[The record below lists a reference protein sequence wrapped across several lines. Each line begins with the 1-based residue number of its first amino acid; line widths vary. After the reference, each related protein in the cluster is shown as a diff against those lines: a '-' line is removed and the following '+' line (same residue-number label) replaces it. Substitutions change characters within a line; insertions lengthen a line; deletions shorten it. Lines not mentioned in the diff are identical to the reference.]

1 MSNTPEQ
8 DVCINQLEGP
18 IDVSAGAGSG
28 KTYTLTQRIAAAL
41 SNPESGVESIS
52 QVCAITFTKKA
63 ATELKS
69 RVRALLRER
78 GLFEE
83 ALKVDDAWI
92 STIHGM
98 CSRILKA
105 SALELGI
112 DPEFRLDEGQ
122 EIKQLRNSAIEQ
134 ALQICMEENLPIAAT
149 VREMVVQFGARKS
162 KYAFTDNSLNGKI
175 STLMSKANE
184 LPGGFDDINLIA
196 CTQRGS
202 CDMYQLYEETLNL
215 QQVFAQANQTAT
227 MLKNAYRCETNIASF
242 NEYFNEGDTSTE
254 AKIACLG
261 LLESFEK
268 RCSDDVKDA
277 ICAYE
282 ALLEKAQLELISA
295 YSETYMEA
303 LIKLARLADALFS
316 KNKRQHSLVD
326 NSDLIK
332 QTYFALQRPTILA
345 KYKDRFRMVMV
356 DEFQDTDALQLAII
370 DLLCGEGRKYL
381 CTVGDAQQSIYAFRG
396 ADIDTYR
403 SYRASYNT
411 PELEKNKLFL
421 TKNFRSHP
429 DVLAFVKQVC
439 AKPAV
444 FGSEFLDLSAGRKE
458 FVEMS
463 ASRVQV
469 GISLGANKEEQLG
482 GVIQDVVE
490 YFTQMKAQGYSLSD
504 MALLMGKMSNAQLFA
519 SALQKAGFECVIT
532 GGTQFAS
539 AHEAVMI
546 ASLGRMLANPKDTD
560 ALVKVLT
567 GALFRFTPA
576 DLLCFAT
583 KQDEN
588 SELSRLNIGKGIAS
602 VIYGIKEESEVRA
615 LAPNGQVIP
624 DDVCHAL
631 LLINKAHKLV
641 RTYSLS
647 VAIDQVLKDSG
658 WLKEMQEAGPE
669 GSASIGNAYK
679 AVRIVREIE
688 KDTTSGP
695 LSAALMFQNMIDG
708 GIREAP
714 GALNIEKQES
724 ISIMTIHMSK
734 GLEFPVVAVVDFDK
748 KIDVQ
753 TGLVC
758 QKLEGKQF
766 AFLDLR
772 KIKCNGKEMS
782 FKAKTITSSIDS
794 VNTISELKKLS
805 PFEQKVALEKR
816 NAECAIQENQRLFY
830 VAATRAEQA
839 LGIFAGGKKSKSKFT
854 FGLMTDAIVHA
865 FFAEDEVQEGN
876 TVFTLESGAAMPF
889 LIRAVSMNGE
899 DCESCS
905 GAVYDGASE
914 VCVDGVAETDALSV
928 LQRGSDNEPYTTCTL
943 PIIDDLKPKDARRL
957 ENSYESNLF
966 SYSAIT
972 HGVVE
977 EIRSSLSVIAN
988 ASASVWNAAL
998 QARASEAVRSS
1009 ECGVQNEMAYAVLA
1023 CEEAAQTGGVLV
1035 DKNDVHQDAIFI
1047 RRQTHSIEDDDI
1059 DAATPAFTHLAD
1071 NDKATD
1077 FGSALHRL
1085 CQLAAIRGKQA
1096 ARNAVHS
1103 MVQIYGVKDEE
1114 RLVHALDR
1122 WLKSSVAQRA
1132 YAMPHI
1138 YAEHPFCVNIGTRVL
1153 QGEIDLLCVGDA
1165 DAQNDEKHAFVVDY
1179 KTGGHADETAEQLCN
1194 KHVLQ
1199 AACYAYALLMQ
1210 GFTNIDFAFVRVEQ
1224 DDPTGNDS
1232 LQSVTYHF
1240 CVENLDTIEKI
1251 LKSIVG

>member
-8 DVCINQLEGP
+8 DACINQLDGP

-134 ALQICMEENLPIAAT
+134 ALQICLEEDSPIAAT

-162 KYAFTDNSLNGKI
+162 KYAFEDNSLNGKI
-175 STLMSKANE
+175 STLMYKANE
-184 LPGGFDDINLIA
+184 LPGGFDDINLIVG
-196 CTQRGS
+196 TKRGS
-202 CDMYQLYEETLNL
+202 CDMRVLYEETLNL
-215 QQVFAQANQTAT
+215 QQVFAEANQTAT
-227 MLKNAYRCETNIASF
+227 MQKNSYRCEANIANF
-242 NEYFNEGDTSTE
+242 EKYFNEGDTSVE
-254 AKIACLG
+254 AKIACLS
-261 LLESFEK
+261 LLEHFNK
-268 RCSDDVKDA
+268 QCAGDIKDA
-277 ICAYE
+277 IGVYE
-282 ALLEKAQLELISA
+282 ELLAKAQLELISG

-326 NSDLIK
+326 NSDLIR
-332 QTYFALQRPTILA
+332 QTYFALQRPTILS

-356 DEFQDTDALQLAII
+356 DEFQDTDALQLAIV

-396 ADIDTYR
+396 ADVDTYR

-458 FVEMS
+458 FIEMS
-463 ASRVQV
+463 APRVQV
-469 GISLGANKEEQLG
+469 GISLGKNVEEQLS

-490 YFTQMKAQGYSLSD
+490 YFTQMKAQGYALSD
-504 MALLMGKMSNAQLFA
+504 MALLMGKMTNAQLFA

-532 GGTQFAS
+532 GGTQFAN
-539 AHEAVMI
+539 AKEAIMV
-546 ASLGRMLANPKDTD
+546 AALGRALTNPKDTD

-567 GALFRFTPA
+567 GPLFRFTPA

-588 SELSRLNIGKGIAS
+588 SELSRLNIGKGLAS
-602 VIYGIKEESEVRA
+602 VIYGIKEENEIHA

-641 RTYSLS
+641 RTHSLS

-658 WLKEMQEAGPE
+658 WLGEMQEAGPE

-695 LSAALMFQNMIDG
+695 LSAALVFQNMIDG

-748 KIDVQ
+748 KIDMQ

-772 KIKCNGKEMS
+772 KIKCGDKEMA
-782 FKAKTITSSIDS
+782 FKADQLVNS
-794 VNTISELKKLS
+794 VDCANTISELKNLS
-805 PFEQKVALEKR
+805 AFEQKVALEKR
-816 NAECAIQENQRLFY
+816 NKECAIQENQRLFY

-839 LGIFAGGKKSKSKFT
+839 LGIFAGGKKSKNKFT
-854 FGLMTDAIVHA
+854 FGLMTEAVVHA
-865 FFAEDEVQEGN
+865 FFAEDEVTEGN

-889 LIRAVSMNGE
+889 SIRAAAANDTGSAVPCSDVSGNAE
-899 DCESCS
+899 
-905 GAVYDGASE
+905 SE
-914 VCVDGVAETDALSV
+914 VCTTDTAGTDALSEM
-928 LQRGSDNEPYTTCTL
+928 QCEKANEPYATRVL
-943 PIIDDLKPKDARRL
+943 PIIDEVKPAYARHM

-972 HGVVE
+972 HEVGE
-977 EIRSSLSVIAN
+977 DTRSKLSVLTN
-988 ASASVWNAAL
+988 AKTCVVDLSHMK
-998 QARASEAVRSS
+998 SEDVCVAVRN
-1009 ECGVQNEMAYAVLA
+1009 QAV
-1023 CEEAAQTGGVLV
+1023 AATEDMPFV
-1035 DKNDVHQDAIFI
+1035 
-1047 RRQTHSIEDDDI
+1047 RRQTHTIEDDDI
-1059 DAATPAFTHLAD
+1059 DVATPAFTHLAD
-1071 NDKATD
+1071 SDKATD

-1085 CQLAAIRGKQA
+1085 CQLAAVRGKQA

-1103 MVQIYGVKDEE
+1103 MVQTYGVKDEE
-1114 RLVHALDR
+1114 RLVRALDR
-1122 WLKSSVAQRA
+1122 WLKSNVAKRA
-1132 YAMPHI
+1132 YDMPHI
-1138 YAEHPFCVNIGTRVL
+1138 YAEHPFCVNVGTHVM
-1153 QGEIDLLCVGDA
+1153 QGEIDLLCVDDVG
-1165 DAQNDEKHAFVVDY
+1165 AQNNEKHAFVVDY
-1179 KTGGHADETAEQLCN
+1179 KTGGHANETAEQLCN

-1199 AACYAYALLMQ
+1199 AACYAYALLKD
-1210 GFTNIDFAFVRVEQ
+1210 GFTKIDFAFARVEQ
-1224 DDPTGNDS
+1224 DDPTGSDS

-1240 CVENLDTIEKI
+1240 GAENLREIEET